1 MAVCGK
7 RVGGDTFCHKNMSN
21 HINIRGSLLS
31 DGMETVRHAEGQALI
46 RLGTLDDAATVTRG
60 YASQGDST
68 AATASSAT

>member
-1 MAVCGK
+1 
-7 RVGGDTFCHKNMSN
+7 
-21 HINIRGSLLS
+21 
-31 DGMETVRHAEGQALI
+31 METVRHAEGQALI